1 MYFRFSTRK
10 TIQAVAVLLRLAR
23 GPTGYL
29 RLLKLLY
36 IADREHLRTAHRPI
50 VGTRTVAMKNGPL
63 HSEVYNLVKGEH
75 LDDPLWSDHIRK
87 QGYQIELVK
96 DPGRSELS
104 AAEVRT
110 LTDTFDRYAS
120 MGEWDLVEITHDF
133 PEWLKNYPDE
143 SADTSCIIPFDDLLE
158 AVGLRGG
165 KKQAVLNSLREEADM
180 NRLFPPS

>member
-1 MYFRFSTRK
+1 MFFRFSTRK

-23 GPTGYL
+23 GPMGYL

-75 LDDPLWSDHIRK
+75 LDDPLWSDHVRK

-110 LTDTFDRYAS
+110 LSDTFDRYAS

-143 SADTSCIIPFDDLLE
+143 SIDTSCTIPFEDLLE

>member
-1 MYFRFSTRK
+1 M
-10 TIQAVAVLLRLAR
+10 
-23 GPTGYL
+23 GYL

-36 IADREHLRTAHRPI
+36 LADREHLRTAHRPI

-75 LDDPLWSDHIRK
+75 IDDPLWSDHVRK

-96 DPGRSELS
+96 DPGRSGLS

-110 LTDTFDRYAS
+110 LSDTFERYAS
-120 MGEWDLVEITHDF
+120 MGEWDLVEVTHDF

-143 SADTSCIIPFDDLLE
+143 SADTSCTIPFDDLLE
-158 AVGLRGG
+158 AVGLRGE
-165 KKQAVLNSLREEADM
+165 KRRAVLNALREEADM
-180 NRLFPPS
+180 NRLFPRS